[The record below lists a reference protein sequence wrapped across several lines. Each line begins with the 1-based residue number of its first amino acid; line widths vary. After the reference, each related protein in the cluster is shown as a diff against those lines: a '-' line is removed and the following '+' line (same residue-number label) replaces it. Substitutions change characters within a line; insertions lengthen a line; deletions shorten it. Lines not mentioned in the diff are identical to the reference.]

1 MELNVRLNGLVYV
14 IVFLQYTQ
22 TILTVFN
29 TAQETIQVVDDLKWQ
44 SGFKWDELSGADI
57 RPESQAVW
65 DDYIIVSSQIYCPL
79 HHPNSYEE
87 KSKSSS
93 VLEKGWIHYQAI
105 QTLLSTKPK
114 GLNIFHPGQP
124 MTQEENGDNDLPGG
138 GFDDLS
144 GGGTSED
151 TGCKNLHHSDE
162 EEEEEE
168 PISWVSQVIGLIN
181 HSSQVCLQ
189 EQTPPCETPL

>member
-1 MELNVRLNGLVYV
+1 
-14 IVFLQYTQ
+14 
-22 TILTVFN
+22 
-29 TAQETIQVVDDLKWQ
+29 
-44 SGFKWDELSGADI
+44 
-57 RPESQAVW
+57 
-65 DDYIIVSSQIYCPL
+65 
-79 HHPNSYEE
+79 
-87 KSKSSS
+87 
-93 VLEKGWIHYQAI
+93 
-105 QTLLSTKPK
+105 
-114 GLNIFHPGQP
+114 